1 METLPFDQEGLES
14 ADAEK
19 ETLHYTQ
26 DEPKEA
32 EGLEAEDNGVET
44 NSFCDVKGLEDP
56 LSEDDEEVFVAV
68 KPIVDEKN
76 GPTECKGNAEPTTN
90 LMDKLTF
97 SNGKSLEEV
106 KAETWIS
113 QADSKLRVR
122 RAKENF
128 ALAPKEEGLGVPPK
142 PASWGKLPQLS
153 PDEQCP
159 PKKRGRKPKAK
170 EAGSSTPTE
179 DAAASKPRSKR
190 SRPSNANDSDEARPT
205 PAQRLRSYLDGLP
218 NKRKAET
225 TEVEANPPACKKRRT
240 RKPKEDEPGS
250 KAESTR
256 SKKGRSKDNSKDEGK
271 SKGSK
276 VMTKEQA
283 EKRAKASR
291 KSSAYHVAYRAT
303 EGTVEEKKAA
313 AKR

>member
-1 METLPFDQEGLES
+1 MEE
-14 ADAEK
+14 
-19 ETLHYTQ
+19 
-26 DEPKEA
+26 
-32 EGLEAEDNGVET
+32 
-44 NSFCDVKGLEDP
+44 
-56 LSEDDEEVFVAV
+56 
-68 KPIVDEKN
+68 
-76 GPTECKGNAEPTTN
+76 
-90 LMDKLTF
+90 
-97 SNGKSLEEV
+97 
-106 KAETWIS
+106 AETWIS
-113 QADSKLRVR
+113 QDSKLRVLRVR

-128 ALAPKEEGLGVPPK
+128 GVPPKEGLGVPLGVPPK

-153 PDEQCP
+153 PDECP
-159 PKKRGRKPKAK
+159 PKKRGRRGRCPPKAK
-170 EAGSSTPTE
+170 EAGNTSTPTE

-190 SRPSNANDSDEARPT
+190 SRPSNANGSDEARPT

-240 RKPKEDEPGS
+240 RKPKEDEP
-250 KAESTR
+250 ESTR

-283 EKRAKASR
+283 EKRAKASH

-303 EGTVEEKKAA
+303 EGTVEEKAA
-313 AKR
+313 AKKVAKLHLMHFHACAIL